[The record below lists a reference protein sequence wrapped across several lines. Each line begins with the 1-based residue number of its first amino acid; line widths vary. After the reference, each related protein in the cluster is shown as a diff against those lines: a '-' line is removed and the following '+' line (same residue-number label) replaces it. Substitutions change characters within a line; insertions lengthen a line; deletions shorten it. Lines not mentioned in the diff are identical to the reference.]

1 LAFYFEL
8 DLAPMRRIVN
18 IEIRGGG
25 GQLSLVCEYKV
36 RMRFILKTLVAPPL
50 LSVYVKVP
58 PLFLTTIRRNT
69 ADDNDDD
76 DDDDDDDDRRRR
88 TKTYDERKR
97 DERLRTTTHDGGRTT
112 TTDDNKRQRTNY
124 DDDTTD
130 ESNLKNPNPNHQKV
144 SAFLGPRDATVIKP
158 FQLASASEELV
169 RN

>member
-1 LAFYFEL
+1 
-8 DLAPMRRIVN
+8 VN
-18 IEIRGGG
+18 IKFEWR
-25 GQLSLVCEYKV
+25 Y
-36 RMRFILKTLVAPPL
+36 ILKTLVAPPL
-50 LSVYVKVP
+50 LS
-58 PLFLTTIRRNT
+58 
-69 ADDNDDD
+69 
-76 DDDDDDDDRRRR
+76 
-88 TKTYDERKR
+88 
-97 DERLRTTTHDGGRTT
+97 THDGGRTT

>member
-1 LAFYFEL
+1 
-8 DLAPMRRIVN
+8 MRRIVN
-18 IEIRGGG
+18 IEIRGGVSCR
-25 GQLSLVCEYKV
+25 LCVNIKFEWRL
-36 RMRFILKTLVAPPL
+36 ILKTLVAPPL

-69 ADDNDDD
+69 TDDNDDD
-76 DDDDDDDDRRRR
+76 DDDDDDIRRR